1 MRRGP
6 GFHPDQHG
14 GLSTPV
20 IVKNPRGLGLVVPDK
35 SFTVHDVAD
44 ICGRDL
50 PLKVI
55 EVALQKQVI
64 IQLAIRL
71 RRIDDA

>member
-1 MRRGP
+1 MRQI
-6 GFHPDQHG
+6 QHFG

-35 SFTVHDVAD
+35 RFTVHDVAE

-50 PLKVI
+50 ELKVI

-64 IQLAIRL
+64 VRYL
-71 RRIDDA
+71 